1 MPDEPVSP
9 WARGYFDEQS
19 RLGKEYGSRPRGALR
34 PPRPARGVPD
44 AITNALL
51 GIQAGIQG
59 SQDVNRFGS
68 PLLSALAGASA
79 AASAPRAQ
87 DIQAQRE
94 AALAQAR
101 VQALDA
107 VPVDE
112 VSPGLVERFP
122 ELQGL
127 PLGAVN
133 KLAPMLQRQ
142 EQLEQTLAMLAIREE
157 GADRRAGTRQD
168 AREDTEL
175 LRQEGGLRDDFAAQT
190 KDYRI
195 VRDAYKRIRSVGS
208 AASAAG
214 DMALLVGYMKLI
226 DPSTG
231 VKEGEYATAAN
242 AGSIDERIR
251 ARYNELV
258 NGAKLT
264 PEQRTDFL
272 TQADAQFGSH
282 YDTYQQVAQQ
292 YQDLA
297 GRIKARPENV
307 VLDPTGGFP
316 DRVRRRGAASDG
328 TVQMQTPDGKIW
340 NVPESKAKQAEA
352 RGAKRL

>member
-9 WARGYFDEQS
+9 WARGYFEEQS

-59 SQDVNRFGS
+59 SQGVNQLGS

-107 VPVDE
+107 IPVDE

-142 EQLEQTLAMLAIREE
+142 EQLEQTLAMLAIREQ
-157 GADRRAGTRQD
+157 GADRRTG
-168 AREDTEL
+168 ARREGIEDERTYR
-175 LRQEGGLRDDFAAQT
+175 RQERRASERTRLVDRFNADASVKKAQQ
-190 KDYRI
+190 
-195 VRDAYKRIRSVGS
+195 S
-208 AASAAG
+208 
-214 DMALLVGYMKLI
+214 I
-226 DPSTG
+226 D
-231 VKEGEYATAAN
+231 AAN
-242 AGSIDERIR
+242 IIRELANSQNPIAAAAIPTFMARASGEVGALSEEDKAPFGGSRSIIER
-251 ARYNELV
+251 L
-258 NGAKLT
+258 
-264 PEQRTDFL
+264 
-272 TQADAQFGSH
+272 QA
-282 YDTYQQVAQQ
+282 VAQQ
-292 YQDLA
+292 SASGKLTAENAGFIRQLA
-297 GRIKARPENV
+297 GIMEQRAGSNMDSLARLRSRQYGKASDFLGEDDIYSTLRPESLSPRGGVLDRAALLDAVRAEKTRRAGGQNARP
-307 VLDPTGGFP
+307 
-316 DRVRRRGAASDG
+316 
-328 TVQMQTPDGKIW
+328 
-340 NVPESKAKQAEA
+340 
-352 RGAKRL
+352 